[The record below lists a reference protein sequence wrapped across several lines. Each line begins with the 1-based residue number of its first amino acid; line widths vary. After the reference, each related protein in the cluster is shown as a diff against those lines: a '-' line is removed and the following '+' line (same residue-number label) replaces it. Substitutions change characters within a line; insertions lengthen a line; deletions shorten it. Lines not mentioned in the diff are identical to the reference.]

1 MHPRRIQSLV
11 EKAGDPAAAIRMI
24 ENGRVKA
31 KPAAREGLGVCAE
44 RRMAELRVAGV
55 SVTLF
60 GADEYP
66 PWLATIPDPPD
77 LLFVRGSLPTL
88 AGVAVVGSRRATRYG
103 LDLAK
108 TMGGAMGRQGVKVVS
123 GLARGI
129 DGAVHQGV
137 VETGGRGV
145 AEQW

>member
-11 EKAGDPAAAIRMI
+11 EKAGDPAA
-24 ENGRVKA
+24 
-31 KPAAREGLGVCAE
+31 REALGVGAE
-44 RRMAELRVAGV
+44 QRMAELRVAGV
-55 SVTLF
+55 SVMLF

-66 PWLATIPDPPD
+66 PWLATIPDSPD

-103 LDLAK
+103 PNLAK
-108 TMGGAMGRQGVKVVS
+108 TMGGAMGRQGVTVVS

-129 DGAVHQGV
+129 DEAVHQGV
-137 VETGGRGV
+137 VETGGTRSGG
-145 AEQW
+145 AGLGS